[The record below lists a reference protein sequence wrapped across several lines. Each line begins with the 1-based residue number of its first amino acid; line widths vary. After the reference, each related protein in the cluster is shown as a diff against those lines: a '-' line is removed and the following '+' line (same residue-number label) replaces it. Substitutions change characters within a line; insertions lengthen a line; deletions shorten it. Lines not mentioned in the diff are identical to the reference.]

1 MSSSYPSSAATI
13 EPTAGPE
20 SGVGEAKKRVLD
32 ALKTAGPSTA
42 AVVAQSLGVTTMAVR
57 QHLQVL
63 EDQGLVEARPQAPKG
78 RGRPSVHW
86 ALTEKAQGQFP
97 DSHAEL
103 TVGLLEAARRA
114 FGDEGLERLVA
125 ERSEDQLR
133 DYRARLA
140 GAKSLGE
147 RVERLAARRSAEGY
161 MAEAVADDGGGFT
174 LVEHHCPICAA
185 ARRCSGLCAAELDVF
200 RRTLGEG
207 VEVERTRHLL
217 GDDDR
222 CAYRIRAQ
230 ESSREE

>member
-1 MSSSYPSSAATI
+1 MTSSNRSPALAVAPSAS
-13 EPTAGPE
+13 PE
-20 SGVGEAKKRVLD
+20 TGVGEAKKRVLD
-32 ALKTAGPSTA
+32 TLKTLGASTA
-42 AVVAQSLGVTTMAVR
+42 ATVAKRLGVTTMAVR

-63 EDQGLVEARPQAPKG
+63 EDQGLVEARPQPPKG

-114 FGDEGLERLVA
+114 FGEEGLERLVA

-140 GAKSLGE
+140 DAESLGE
-147 RVERLAARRSAEGY
+147 RVERLAERRSAEGY
-161 MAEAVADDGGGFT
+161 MAESIADDGGGFT

-200 RRTLGEG
+200 RRTLGDG

-222 CAYRIRAQ
+222 CAYRIRPVP
-230 ESSREE
+230 EKPVD